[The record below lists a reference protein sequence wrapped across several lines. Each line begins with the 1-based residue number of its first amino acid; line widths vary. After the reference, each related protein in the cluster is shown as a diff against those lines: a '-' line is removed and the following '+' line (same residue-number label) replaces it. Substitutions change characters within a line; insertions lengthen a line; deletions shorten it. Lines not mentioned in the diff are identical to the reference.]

1 MSDKKSLFTDD
12 TQLLKEC
19 LKNNQSAFRYLYEKY
34 ASSMYAI
41 ALRYAKNTMEAQDIL
56 QEGFIRVFQNLQ
68 KFRYKGSLEG
78 WIRKIII
85 NTAINYYK
93 ANIKYNNSQEVDL
106 TYNLPSELISYIK
119 DKITYNQL
127 LRLIQSLP
135 KGYRLVFNMYVIDGF
150 NHKQIAEYL
159 GISENTSKTQLL
171 RARRYLQ
178 KKINQLMNYY
188 YYVEK

>member
-12 TQLLKEC
+12 THLLKEC
-19 LKNNQSAFRYLYEKY
+19 LKNNQLALRYLYEKH

-56 QEGFIRVFQNLQ
+56 QEGFIRVFQNLK

-78 WIRKIII
+78 WIRKVII
-85 NTAINYYK
+85 NTAINFYK
-93 ANIKYNNSQEVDL
+93 ANIKYNHCQEIDL
-106 TYNLPSELISYIK
+106 SYNLPSELISYIK

-127 LRLIQSLP
+127 LRLIQTLP
-135 KGYRLVFNMYVIDGF
+135 KGYRLVFNMYVLDGL

-178 KKINQLMNYY
+178 KKINQLMNYCH
-188 YYVEK
+188 YVEK